1 MDSAPAVAIGE
12 RAIYGLSLEDVA
24 AFVGIAAEL
33 DERLPPAELVARLEL
48 VMVAAE
54 RYLRQFPDAHMAD
67 LVPSRD
73 RSYCQLGYHVFVIA
87 EAFLTAIQGATLSYE
102 SLAVTPPDSVT
113 TGSDVAAYGAEVRGR
128 LGQWSYEDGDAVV
141 IPTYYGEQT
150 LHEVLER
157 TTWHAAQHVRQLMTL
172 LEGLGL
178 APDGPLTA
186 ADLAGLPLPQEI
198 WEG

>member
-12 RAIYGLSLEDVA
+12 RAIYGLSLEEVA
-24 AFVGIAAEL
+24 AFVGVAAEL
-33 DERLPPAELVARLEL
+33 DERLPPAELVARLEQ

-73 RSYCQLGYHVFVIA
+73 RSYCQLGYHVFVIV
-87 EAFLTAIQGATLSYE
+87 EAFLAATQGATLSYE

-113 TGSDVAAYGAEVRGR
+113 TGADVAAYGAEVRGR
-128 LGQWSYEDGDAVV
+128 LGLWSYDDGDAVV

-157 TTWHAAQHVRQLMTL
+157 TTWHAAQHVRQVMMVLDSLDIT
-172 LEGLGL
+172 
-178 APDGPLTA
+178 PDRPLTA
-186 ADLAGLPLPQEI
+186 ADLAGLPLPEQV
-198 WEG
+198 WDG